1 MVGLRKGHCY
11 SKVKR
16 PYTRKSKVKSKSFIK
31 AVPQN
36 KIVRY
41 FMGDITKKFNYV
53 LDLISKND
61 MQIRHNALE
70 SCRMIVNRHLH
81 KYMGMNYL
89 LVLRVYPHHILREN
103 KMLAG
108 AGADRMQKGMQQAFG
123 RPVGLAAR
131 VKKGQSIFSV
141 YTTKENIN
149 YAKNALDKARPRM
162 PGQFSINIEE
172 IKN

>member
-41 FMGDITKKFNYV
+41 FMGDITKKFSYV
-53 LDLISKND
+53 VDLITKEEV
-61 MQIRHNALE
+61 QIRHNALE
-70 SCRMIVNRHLH
+70 SCRMVVNRQLH
-81 KYMGMNYL
+81 HSLGMNYL
-89 LVLRVYPHHILREN
+89 FVLRVYPHHILREN

-123 RPVGLAAR
+123 RPIGLAAR
-131 VKKGQSIFSV
+131 VKKGQAVFSV
-141 YTTKENIN
+141 YTNKEHLGQ
-149 YAKNALDKARPRM
+149 AKRALDKARPRM
-162 PGQFSINIEE
+162 PGQFSINIGEV
-172 IKN
+172 KN